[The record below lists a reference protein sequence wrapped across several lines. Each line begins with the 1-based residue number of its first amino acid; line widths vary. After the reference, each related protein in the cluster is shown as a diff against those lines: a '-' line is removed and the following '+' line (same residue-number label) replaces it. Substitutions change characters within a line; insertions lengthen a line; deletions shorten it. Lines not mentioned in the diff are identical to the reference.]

1 MGRYRRKFI
10 SDDAKIEVYK
20 NGKIETVAQEK
31 AKKMG
36 EKAKKE
42 ARVSRHARAK
52 MASQEPKSGSK
63 QAQRDPKN
71 KGKSLIKPVNLNQ
84 SEMYTFGEKREGDGQ
99 SMEVLKNALHDS
111 LTSAMSRN
119 PNNNTP
125 YSSTGLIISNI

>member
-42 ARVSRHARAK
+42 ARVSRH
-52 MASQEPKSGSK
+52 
-63 QAQRDPKN
+63 
-71 KGKSLIKPVNLNQ
+71 
-84 SEMYTFGEKREGDGQ
+84 
-99 SMEVLKNALHDS
+99 
-111 LTSAMSRN
+111 
-119 PNNNTP
+119 
-125 YSSTGLIISNI
+125 